1 MPRSAGPA
9 ATVTS
14 LSIFPS
20 ERAIRAMQDQ
30 EQKSTLDIEGFII
43 SVNNTSFPEL
53 YFPELIFR
61 ISLYFVSE
69 FYVIKGEKKPKT
81 SKAITY

>member
-1 MPRSAGPA
+1 
-9 ATVTS
+9 
-14 LSIFPS
+14 
-20 ERAIRAMQDQ
+20 MQDQ

-43 SVNNTSFPEL
+43 SVNNTS
-53 YFPELIFR
+53 FPELIFR

>member
-53 YFPELIFR
+53 IFR